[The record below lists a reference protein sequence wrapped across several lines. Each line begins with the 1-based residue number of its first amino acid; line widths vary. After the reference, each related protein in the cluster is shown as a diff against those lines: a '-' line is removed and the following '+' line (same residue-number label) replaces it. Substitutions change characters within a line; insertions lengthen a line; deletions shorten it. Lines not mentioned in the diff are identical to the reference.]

1 MHHKTIQGQRAEFDE
16 RNNFLYFVLGMIS
29 LSHSV
34 LGSFGATR
42 PGPAGPVEPA
52 PPPPPSEEEA
62 ASEPPIRPFL
72 R

>member
-1 MHHKTIQGQRAEFDE
+1 MRHSTIQEHLDEFDD

-34 LGSFGATR
+34 LGSFGLPR
-42 PGPAGPVEPA
+42 QGMAGPIVKPV
-52 PPPPPSEEEA
+52 PPA
-62 ASEPPIRPFL
+62 ASEESASDPPVIPLL